1 MIKIGQGF
9 DIHRLIAG
17 DGFVLGGVFIPS
29 QYAVVAHSDGD
40 VLIHAICDALLGALG
55 MGDIGQHF
63 PDTDPQ
69 YRQANSRVFL
79 QTIVGWMQEKGYQI
93 GNLDATIIVERPILK
108 TWLPAVCEILH
119 VDLQCDLSSL
129 NLKAKTHEKLDSIGQ
144 NQGIAVHCVV
154 CLNRNP
160 S

>member
-9 DIHRLIAG
+9 DIHRLVAG
-17 DGFVLGGVFIPS
+17 EGFVLGGVFIPS

-69 YRQANSRVFL
+69 YHQANSRLFL
-79 QTIVGWMQEKGYQI
+79 QTIAGWMQARGYVI

-108 TWLPAVCEILH
+108 TFLPALCETLSA
-119 VDLQCDLSSL
+119 DLGCDVSQV

-144 NQGIAVHCVV
+144 HQGIAVHCVV
-154 CLNRNP
+154 CLN
-160 S
+160 SL